1 MQAGGAAE
9 HPVLLLQVQ
18 DREFLDH
25 VEQAQQAG
33 DELREHR
40 GIACARHAHLQV
52 HDAENIQHHVEQR
65 GENQEIQRRAAVA
78 QGAQDAGEQIVENVG
93 KRAGK
98 DDDDVVICHVDNVI
112 RRVHGNKQRAA
123 HGHAQ
128 RRHHNAQHNAQQ
140 DRHGHRVAHA
150 VIVARAE
157 ALRHQHG
164 EAARHAHDEAEN
176 EERQRTRGADGR
188 QRVHA
193 EELAHDDGVHHAVK
207 LLKKVADQQRDRKT
221 HDKLDGISHGH
232 IPCHRFDSLPFLG

>member
-1 MQAGGAAE
+1 MQACGAAE
-9 HPVLLLQVQ
+9 DPVLLLQVQ
-18 DREFLDH
+18 DREFFHH

-33 DELREHR
+33 DELREHSCVTST
-40 GIACARHAHLQV
+40 GHTHSEV
-52 HDAENIQHHVEQR
+52 HNAENVEADIQQGGKDKKIE
-65 GENQEIQRRAAVA
+65 RRFAVA
-78 QGAQDAGEQIVENVG
+78 QCAQDAGEQIVENVG